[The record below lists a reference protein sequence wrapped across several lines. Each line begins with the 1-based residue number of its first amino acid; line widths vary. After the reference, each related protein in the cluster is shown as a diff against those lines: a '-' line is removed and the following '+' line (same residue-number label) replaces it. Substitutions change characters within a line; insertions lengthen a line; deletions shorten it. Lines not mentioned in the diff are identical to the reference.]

1 MIWLAI
7 FSQMQYVLRMP
18 YPGMPAH
25 NQPPCGG
32 KNGWINAPVY
42 GHAFNLEYSYRL
54 KGYNEAWSA
63 WSTKTE
69 KDYTNLPGG
78 QYAFEVK
85 ARDNF
90 FNESDTVAF
99 SFNIKPPW
107 YKITLAIACY
117 LIGFCIL
124 PFLLNR
130 WHTKRLQLLQRKF
143 EERQKQLEYI
153 HQLELEKNEKEIVE
167 LQNEKL
173 ANEVALK
180 KKELASTSMQLEGNP
195 TALIRLK
202 DEVTKL
208 NASPNSKND
217 VAKILNLL
225 KDIENNNA
233 SWAKFAA
240 HFDEANDDL
249 LKKLKKNC
257 PRLSSGDLKVCAYL
271 HLNFSSKQI
280 SQLSN
285 ITVPSVEFI
294 AIG

>member
-1 MIWLAI
+1 
-7 FSQMQYVLRMP
+7 MP
-18 YPGMPAH
+18 YD
-25 NQPPCGG
+25 
-32 KNGWINAPVY
+32 
-42 GHAFNLEYSYRL
+42 
-54 KGYNEAWSA
+54 EAWSA

-78 QYAFEVK
+78 HYTFEVK
-85 ARDNF
+85 AQDNF
-90 FNESDTVAF
+90 FNESETVAY
-99 SFNIKPPW
+99 SFDINPPW
-107 YKITLAIACY
+107 YKTNLAISGY
-117 LIGFCIL
+117 LIAFCIL
-124 PFLLNR
+124 LFLLNR

-173 ANEVALK
+173 ENEVALK
-180 KKELASTSMQLEGNP
+180 KKELASTSMQLEGNQ

-217 VAKILNLL
+217 MAKILTLL

-233 SWAKFAA
+233 SWAIFAA
-240 HFDEANDDL
+240 HFDEVNNDL

-257 PRLSSGDLKVCAYL
+257 PKLSSGDLKVCAYL

-285 ITVPSVEFI
+285 ITVRSVEIHRYRIRKKMGLKTGQSINDFFEDI
-294 AIG
+294 